1 MAGSAAE
8 TLIGAVV
15 LAAAGGFLVYAANSA
30 DIGGTGAGYDLVAEF
45 RRAEGLSTGG
55 DVRIAGVK
63 VGRVRAMELDPTTYR
78 AVVTL
83 TIEEGLEIPEDTAAK
98 IAATS
103 LLGDNFIAL
112 VPGASD
118 VMLAAGEEIA
128 FTQDSVNILDLA
140 ARAVAG
146 GTADDGDDGG
156 N

>member
-8 TLIGAVV
+8 TVIGAAV
-15 LAAAGGFLVYAANSA
+15 LLAAGGFLVYAANTA
-30 DIGGTGAGYDLVAEF
+30 DIGGESGGYDLTASF

-63 VGRVRAMELDPTTYR
+63 VGTVRSMELDPKSYR

-83 TIEEGLEIPEDTAAK
+83 SVREGIEIPEDTAAK

-118 VMLAAGEEIA
+118 YMLEAGDEIE

-146 GTADDGDDGG
+146 GSASDGAE
-156 N
+156 